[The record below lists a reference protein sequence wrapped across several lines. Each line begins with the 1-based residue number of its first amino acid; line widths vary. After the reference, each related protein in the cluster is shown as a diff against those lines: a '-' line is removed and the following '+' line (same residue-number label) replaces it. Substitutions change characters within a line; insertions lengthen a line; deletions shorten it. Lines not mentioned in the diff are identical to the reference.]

1 MWAVK
6 TYKEPYSLQDL
17 DQQLAMDA
25 QPASKYIPEELMGA
39 MMGTHHVST
48 SSFFRVFYLTIFT
61 ASEAPALEGANF
73 QGAQKVE
80 TMNHTDSESAEP
92 AEPASNLRSE
102 SRRHSLFPQAFR
114 FPNVHGRP
122 AAVWSGGHS
131 NTNANPRATEEVQH
145 AERDATLESPNSLSL
160 ASKVLTGT
168 SVTGSNRSSGDF
180 HSPNNRSQETLVS
193 EQASIVPDRHRY
205 SSPLIR
211 QHYRMASTSK
221 PKRTS
226 ETLLMGYAQVNA
238 TFTLDGALVDQTPFE
253 EVKRK
258 GFLGGQG
265 GGGVVGV
272 ATPSN
277 PGGLL
282 GGFSLNSIGESI
294 GGFLGGGESSSL
306 KEMKGV
312 TSSRAIP
319 LLSTPQSLLFVDLTL
334 VPGEEKSFSFRYT
347 LPKGLPASYK
357 GKSIKIVYNL
367 NIGIQGA
374 PGEKAVHAVR
384 RVNIPFKVFS
394 GVNDDGEIFGHDLM
408 QPYVILQ
415 DNAEIDTVES
425 VYAFPELASNIP
437 GKNAEAATQD
447 FLTYVDTLLNKRRR
461 RQSSSATLEPP
472 RGLIRNDG
480 SSRAKQAIDRAI
492 LLSKQHLS
500 STQSPNRFEI
510 ARNGKRIATIVL
522 DRTLYQLGET
532 VTAAVDLS
540 SPKMPCYSLRST
552 LETTEKVNP
561 ALALRSAASIT
572 RLSRK
577 VYRSQS
583 ENTLF
588 AERLVFSPSIPITAT
603 PTMMTSG
610 VNLDWALRF
619 EFVTT
624 RVADSLGDKEQPV
637 EKSLLESIVKDDR
650 GSILA
655 AVETLQC
662 ETFEIS
668 IPITVYGDTIV
679 TGTEGEETSG
689 IPV

>member
-1 MWAVK
+1 MR
-6 TYKEPYSLQDL
+6 TYNEPCSLQDL
-17 DQQLAMDA
+17 DQQSTTDD
-25 QPASKYIPEELMGA
+25 QPASKCILEKQMET
-39 MMGTHHVST
+39 MMGSPHVST
-48 SSFFRVFYLTIFT
+48 SFSSRIFYLTIFT
-61 ASEAPALEGANF
+61 ASEAPARNEGAVVR
-73 QGAQKVE
+73 GAQKLE
-80 TMNHTDSESAEP
+80 RINRADSEYTEP
-92 AEPASNLRSE
+92 SEPVINSRSE
-102 SRRHSLFPQAFR
+102 SHRLSPFSHGFR
-114 FPNVHGRP
+114 FPHGSQGRP
-122 AAVWSGGHS
+122 AAVWSSDHS
-131 NTNANPRATEEVQH
+131 NPNSTPRAAEEAHHTEKL
-145 AERDATLESPNSLSL
+145 ATLESLNSLSL

-168 SVTGSNRSSGDF
+168 SVIGSNRSSGDF
-180 HSPNNRSQETLVS
+180 QSPSNRSQETLVS
-193 EQASIVPDRHRY
+193 EQASVVPERHMFP
-205 SSPLIR
+205 SPMIR

-272 ATPSN
+272 TTPSN
-277 PGGLL
+277 TGGLL

-294 GGFLGGGESSSL
+294 GGFLGGAELSSL

-312 TSSRAIP
+312 ASARAIP

-374 PGEKAVHAVR
+374 PREKALHTVR

-394 GVNDDGEIFGHDLM
+394 GVNDEGEIFGHDLM

-415 DNAEIDTVES
+415 DKAETDTVES
-425 VYAFPELASNIP
+425 AYTFPELASNVSE
-437 GKNAEAATQD
+437 KNAEAANQD
-447 FLTYVDTLLNKRRR
+447 FLTYVDTLLNRRRR

-472 RGLIRNDG
+472 KGLIRNDG
-480 SSRAKQAIDRAI
+480 GSRAKRAIDRAI
-492 LLSKQHLS
+492 FLSKQNS
-500 STQSPNRFEI
+500 SSKQSPNRFEI

-522 DRTLYQLGET
+522 DRTLHRLGET

-540 SPKMPCYSLRST
+540 SPQMPCYSLRCT
-552 LETTEKVNP
+552 LESTEKVNP
-561 ALALRSAASIT
+561 ALALRSAASVT
-572 RLSRK
+572 RMSRK

-588 AERLVFSPSIPITAT
+588 AERIVFSPSIPITAT

-624 RVADSLGDKEQPV
+624 RVADSMDEKEQPA
-637 EKSLLESIVKDDR
+637 EKGLLESVVNDDR

-655 AVETLQC
+655 AVEMLQC

-679 TGTEGEETSG
+679 TGTEAEETIG
-689 IPV
+689 VPI